1 MMSRFRPC
9 PLSLAIFCSLLPVL
23 GWSQTAPAPND
34 GFSVLMQQA
43 DLWHERNRL
52 EMARQVLDRA
62 LLVRP
67 NAEEALYR
75 MALYAQDKQAR
86 EQWIERL
93 RAASPDSHYLASLNS
108 ADRRAQIDDRA
119 LAGVRQL
126 ASRGRTQEAIKG
138 YRALLNGGIPS
149 PDLASEYYQTLA
161 GDAASWKE
169 GVEGLKRL
177 AEDQPTDAGVQL
189 AYARAL
195 TYREET
201 RRQGIERLAELAPA
215 SASAS
220 GAWRQALLWLS
231 PTEADRAR
239 YEQYMAA
246 NPQDQ
251 EIGQQYEAAIA
262 RAQTAKQGQERGAG
276 FTALS
281 KGETGTA
288 LANFRAA
295 ISKNPK
301 DADAWGGLGV
311 VQLRNQQYAQA
322 AASLSKAIKLAPKK
336 KQQWAAALRDAN
348 FYSRLA
354 DARKARDTGDIAG
367 AEKQVRQLK
376 PGTADQRRTANLLLG
391 ELLLRDERPAEA
403 EAVYRQNLQASPND
417 SASQLG
423 LYNSLLGQR
432 NIQGAAQLLR
442 STPALAKQS
451 LVSVERIEAQ
461 ALRERGESLEKNG
474 DVDGA
479 AQLYAEALAMAPADP
494 WVRLAYARLL
504 NVQGEAEQAE
514 RMMAPLG
521 QRPDAES
528 RHAAALLASEQSR
541 WDEASELLAQVPPAQ
556 QTLEMRELQQRVAVN
571 ERIAT
576 ARQQASTGNPVVA
589 RQALRELYDNAPK
602 DLAARGRIAE
612 ALADLGEPGLALS
625 LVRDDLSDAVDGPVQ
640 GYLGHLAVLGK
651 TGQSAEADVL
661 MRRLA
666 QRGELT
672 VQDQA
677 SIDQLRD
684 GLAITQADNQRLQG
698 DFAGAYD
705 TLMARIN
712 VSPANDELLL
722 AMGRL
727 YNDGKMYPAAASVY
741 NHVLQRQP
749 NHAEAIEGG
758 VNAALGNKQP
768 DRAHAL
774 LASATGMDEPRRLF
788 LRARVAQAKGQ
799 HQQARILLENA
810 QRQQQRRLAG
820 QGSLLLAQGAR
831 PFVQTNPFRKA
842 SDPSAYSVA
851 AVDSSLPAYLQRQP
865 FAGAAT
871 QSAPVG
877 DPLLRDIGR
886 ALTEVSEQT
895 ASFVSVGGQLRARD
909 GEAGLSKLTEF
920 SAPMTLSTVPLESGR
935 LEVTATPVSLS
946 AGTASDSAA
955 TRFGSH
961 AIPAGLVNGSA
972 NAFRL
977 AVETDYQTRLQVR
990 TQQVFQSEN
999 RALTAQE
1006 RAELLS
1012 TSREEM
1018 ASGIQQ
1024 GLIAEGLSVEDA
1036 TAVRNNLL
1044 ANTPEKLLDSY
1055 KPGSQNEAGVALNLA
1070 YKGDLISADIGT
1082 TPLGFSQTNIV
1093 GGIKVS
1099 PKLGQNGRLDIDVHR
1114 RAVTDSLL
1122 SYAGS
1127 KDPLTGKEWGAV
1139 TRTGAGIQYSYDNG
1153 SAGFYVG
1160 GKADRYAGKNV
1171 VDNTGLGFSSGIYVR
1186 PIQEQDR
1193 QLQVG
1198 VGLDWMSF
1206 DKNLGF
1212 YTSGHGGYFSPEN
1225 YVGVSLP
1232 VQWTQSFGKRW
1243 GMQVGGALGYQSY
1256 SQDSA
1261 DYFPN
1266 DSEMQGALEAVQ
1278 AVVSEYVT
1286 DNSVQVQSRY
1296 SGQSESGMAVNL
1308 RGKLEYKL
1316 GDQTKVG
1323 GALGYDSFGEYKET
1337 TGSIYIK
1344 HNLEKLP

>member
-1 MMSRFRPC
+1 MMSRFRPR
-9 PLSLAIFCSLLPVL
+9 PLSLAIFCSLLPTL

-93 RAASPDSHYLASLNS
+93 RAANPDSHYLASLNS

-119 LAGVRQL
+119 LAAVRQL

-138 YRALLNGGIPS
+138 YRALLNGGTPS

-161 GDAASWKE
+161 GDAASWRE

-215 SASAS
+215 STAAS

-231 PTEADRAR
+231 STEADRTL

-251 EIGQQYEAAIA
+251 EVGQQYEAAMA
-262 RAQTAKQGQERGAG
+262 RVQTAKQGQERGAG

-301 DADAWGGLGV
+301 DAEAWGGLGV

-322 AASLSKAIKLAPKK
+322 AASLSKAIELAPKK

-367 AEKQVRQLK
+367 AEKQVRQLN

-403 EAVYRQNLQASPND
+403 EAVYRQILQASPND

-461 ALRERGESLEKNG
+461 ALRERGEALEKNG
-474 DVDGA
+474 DADGA

-504 NVQGEAEQAE
+504 NAQGEAEQAE

-541 WDEASELLAQVPPAQ
+541 WDEASELLAQVPSAQ

-589 RQALRELYDNAPK
+589 RQALRELYDNAPN

-612 ALADLGEPGLALS
+612 ALADLGEPGLALN
-625 LVRDDLSDAVDGPVQ
+625 LVRNDLSDTVDGPVQ

-672 VQDQA
+672 AQDQA
-677 SIDQLRD
+677 GIDQLRN

-712 VSPANDELLL
+712 VSTDNDELLL

-810 QRQQQRRLAG
+810 QRQQQQRLAG

-842 SDPSAYSVA
+842 SDSSAYSVA
-851 AVDSSLPAYLQRQP
+851 AVDSALPAYLQRQP
-865 FAGAAT
+865 FASAT
-871 QSAPVG
+871 TQPAPVG
-877 DPLLRDIGR
+877 DPLLRDIDN
-886 ALTEVSEQT
+886 ALTQVREQT

-935 LEVTATPVSLS
+935 LEATATPVSLS

-955 TRFGSH
+955 TRFGSY
-961 AIPAGLVNGSA
+961 AIPAGAVKVLADG
-972 NAFRL
+972 FRL
-977 AVETDYQTRLQVR
+977 GVETHYQSELQRIAVEERRSPTAIERVSLLQG
-990 TQQVFQSEN
+990 
-999 RALTAQE
+999 
-1006 RAELLS
+1006 
-1012 TSREEM
+1012 SRELI
-1018 ASGIQQ
+1018 AAGIEQ
-1024 GLIAEGLSVEDA
+1024 GLIDEGMSAEDA
-1036 TAVRNNLL
+1036 AKVSDNLIS
-1044 ANTPEKLLDSY
+1044 NTPGKLLDSY

-1070 YKGDLISADIGT
+1070 YKGDLISADVGT

-1139 TRTGAGIQYSYDNG
+1139 TRTGAGVQYSYDNG
-1153 SAGFYVG
+1153 SSGFYVG

-1171 VDNTGLGFSSGIYVR
+1171 EGNTGLGFSSGIYVR

-1198 VGLDWMSF
+1198 IGLDWMSF
-1206 DKNLGF
+1206 DKNLSY

-1243 GMQVGGALGYQSY
+1243 DMQVGGALGYQSY
-1256 SQDSA
+1256 TQDSA
-1261 DYFPN
+1261 DYFPD
-1266 DSEMQGALEAVQ
+1266 DSEMQGALEVLQSAQSVLN
-1278 AVVSEYVT
+1278 EYVT
-1286 DNSVQVQSRY
+1286 DKSTSIQSHY
-1296 SGQSESGMAVNL
+1296 SAKSESGMAVNL